1 MNRVTLIAASALLA
15 IAGTASAELNP
26 EQAERAVETRQ
37 SLLHLMGWNISPL
50 GAMARDRIAFDAE
63 RVATNAARLQ
73 ALSKML
79 SDAFAPDTRGN
90 DVETEA
96 LDRIWEQPDA
106 FAEKIQANMDAAS
119 ALVEVAGTG
128 DEGAIKEAI
137 GRLGSTCGSCHD
149 DFRVDD

>member
-1 MNRVTLIAASALLA
+1 MNRIRLVTASALLA
-15 IAGTASAELNP
+15 AAGAAFAELP
-26 EQAERAVETRQ
+26 QDQAERAVETRQ
-37 SLLHLMGWNISPL
+37 SGLHLMAWNISPL
-50 GAMARDRIAFDAE
+50 GAMARDRMEFDAD
-63 RVATNAARLQ
+63 RVATNADRLL

-79 SDAFAPDTRGN
+79 SDAFGPDTRGN

-96 LDRIWEQPDA
+96 LDVIWENPED
-106 FAEKIQANMDAAS
+106 FAAKVQANIEAAT
-119 ALVEVAGTG
+119 ALVEVSSSG